1 MSEQTRPLSKEEQE
15 TWVREQFQSAN
26 QHLAERGLLSD
37 RIITKDSRYM
47 VPNLA
52 IWKFKLQNGKHMWVI
67 NGKVT
72 TDHVSADVAKT
83 ARDAMR
89 HFSLTWQLKADN
101 ILHGERAPDDT
112 EKKLAE
118 VMIRNAEA
126 VYTVTQ
132 DERLWQ
138 AEDDA
143 PAR

>member
-15 TWVREQFQSAN
+15 SWVREHFQSAN

-101 ILHGERAPDDT
+101 ILHADRAPDDT

-126 VYTVTQ
+126 VYAVTQ
-132 DERLWQ
+132 DERLWP
-138 AEDDA
+138 EDNA